1 MLAAME
7 HSGSATYRGFR
18 TSVKLQKWLHAE
30 LRHPFGCRLRD
41 FLVGVG
47 QQEEKVGGNERVF
60 PISLAKINIISVTLF
75 TPPSYSLSRPSVW
88 VLSRSRPVPRRV
100 SYPSPTALD
109 RRWQRDS

>member
-1 MLAAME
+1 MLADRPRN
-7 HSGSATYRGFR
+7 GRYR
-18 TSVKLQKWLHAE
+18 TSLKLQKRPQAKLG
-30 LRHPFGCRLRD
+30 PPVGCRLRD

-47 QQEEKVGGNERVF
+47 QREEKVGGNERVF

-88 VLSRSRPVPRRV
+88 VLSRSRRVPRRV
-100 SYPSPTALD
+100 SRPSLAALD